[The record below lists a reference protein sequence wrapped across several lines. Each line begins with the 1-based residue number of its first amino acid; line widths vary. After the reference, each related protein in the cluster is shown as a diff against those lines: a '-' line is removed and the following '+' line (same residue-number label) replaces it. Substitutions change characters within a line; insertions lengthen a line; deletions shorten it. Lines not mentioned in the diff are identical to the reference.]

1 MRSCSS
7 SVVVHNEVKSRHN
20 TVFGSGL
27 MSEEAAKLVRSV
39 EEKKKKKKKKSK
51 HGCFNAGSLL

>member
-1 MRSCSS
+1 
-7 SVVVHNEVKSRHN
+7 
-20 TVFGSGL
+20 

-51 HGCFNAGSLL
+51 HGCVNAGSLL

>member
-1 MRSCSS
+1 
-7 SVVVHNEVKSRHN
+7 
-20 TVFGSGL
+20 

-39 EEKKKKKKKKSK
+39 EEKKKKKKKSK

>member
-1 MRSCSS
+1 
-7 SVVVHNEVKSRHN
+7 
-20 TVFGSGL
+20 

-39 EEKKKKKKKKSK
+39 EEKKKKSK

>member
-1 MRSCSS
+1 
-7 SVVVHNEVKSRHN
+7 
-20 TVFGSGL
+20 
-27 MSEEAAKLVRSV
+27 MSEEVAKLVRSV

>member
-1 MRSCSS
+1 
-7 SVVVHNEVKSRHN
+7 
-20 TVFGSGL
+20 